1 MVSSLDGYVA
11 SMDNS
16 VSWFDTTDHYEAG
29 VDLSEDDA
37 AEFLKKIDCYIMG
50 SHTYEH
56 AWKLSGSH
64 GWVYGDVPTIVLTSR
79 ELPIS
84 KPNIETYSGDLKKL
98 VDEKLR
104 TKYKN
109 VWLVGGTELVKSFM
123 LSDLADEIVYS
134 ILPVILGNGLPF
146 FDQIGKE
153 KALHLKN
160 TTAYKSGMVELCY
173 EIKK

>member
-37 AEFLKKIDCYIMG
+37 AEFLKKIDCYVMG

-64 GWVYGDVPTIVLTSR
+64 GWVYGDVPTIVLTHR

-84 KPNIETYSGDLKKL
+84 KPNIESYSGDLKKL
-98 VDEKLR
+98 VDEKLK

-160 TTAYKSGMVELCY
+160 TTAYKSGLVELCY